1 MLLAHFMRLFF
12 QWLYHPLAF
21 TYDLVAATVS
31 FGRWN
36 DWVREVLPHVRG
48 TRVLEMGHGPGHLQR
63 SLLDLGLTPVGLD
76 ESAQMGRLAK
86 ARLLKSDHAKINLV
100 RGVAQSLPFPNAHF
114 DTLLSTFPTEYL
126 FDPQTLSEV
135 WRVLNNGGRL
145 VVLPAAWPRNPLLG
159 WLFRVTGQSSTE
171 ALEAI
176 QERIKNPFIE
186 SGFNVEIQ
194 TLDIRSGLLL
204 IVIATKQRGDLV

>member
-1 MLLAHFMRLFF
+1 MLFTRFLRFFF

-48 TRVLEMGHGPGHLQR
+48 TRVLEVGHGPGHLQQ

-76 ESAQMGRLAK
+76 ESAQMGRIAR
-86 ARLLKSDHAKINLV
+86 ARLLKNDYTKINLV
-100 RGVAQSLPFPNAHF
+100 RGLTQSLPFPNGYF
-114 DTLLSTFPTEYL
+114 DTVLSTFPSEYI

-135 WRVLNNGGRL
+135 WRVLDNGGRL

-159 WLFRVTGQSSTE
+159 WLFRVTGQSPSE
-171 ALEAI
+171 ALEII
-176 QERIKNPFIE
+176 QESLKNPFIE
-186 SGFNVEIQ
+186 TGFNVEIQ
-194 TLDIRSGLLL
+194 TLDEQSGLLL
-204 IVIATKQRGDLV
+204 IVIATK

>member
-1 MLLAHFMRLFF
+1 MLFTRFLRFFF

-36 DWVREVLPHVRG
+36 DWVREVLPYVRG
-48 TRVLEMGHGPGHLQR
+48 TRVLEVGHGPGHLQQ

-76 ESAQMGRLAK
+76 ESAQMGHLAK
-86 ARLLKSDHAKINLV
+86 ARLLKNDYTKINLV
-100 RGVAQSLPFPNAHF
+100 RGLTQSLPFPNGHF
-114 DTLLSTFPTEYL
+114 DTVLSTFPSEYI

-135 WRVLNNGGRL
+135 WRVLDNGGRL

-159 WLFRVTGQSSTE
+159 WLFRVTGQSPSE
-171 ALEAI
+171 ALEII
-176 QERIKNPFIE
+176 QESLKNPFIE
-186 SGFNVEIQ
+186 TGFNVEIQ
-194 TLDIRSGLLL
+194 TLDEQSGLLL
-204 IVIATKQRGDLV
+204 IVIATK

>member
-1 MLLAHFMRLFF
+1 MLITRFLRIFF

-36 DWVREVLPHVRG
+36 GWVREVLPHARG

-63 SLLDLGLTPVGLD
+63 SLLDLGLAPVGLD

-86 ARLLKSDHAKINLV
+86 ARLFKSGYTKTELV
-100 RGVAQSLPFPNAHF
+100 RGLTQSLPFPNGHF
-114 DTLLSTFPTEYL
+114 DTLLSTFPSEYI
-126 FDPQTLSEV
+126 FDPQTLSEAR
-135 WRVLNNGGRL
+135 RVLHDGGRL

-159 WLFRVTGQSSTE
+159 WLFRITGQSPAEVLESIQDQFQAPFVE
-171 ALEAI
+171 A
-176 QERIKNPFIE
+176 
-186 SGFNVEIQ
+186 GFEVEVQ
-194 TLDIRSGLLL
+194 TLSTPSGLLL
-204 IVIATKQRGDLV
+204 ILIACNP

>member
-1 MLLAHFMRLFF
+1 MLFTRFLRFFF

-36 DWVREVLPHVRG
+36 DWVREVVPHVRG
-48 TRVLEMGHGPGHLQR
+48 TRVLEVGHGLGHLQQ

-76 ESAQMGRLAK
+76 ESAQMGRIAR
-86 ARLLKSDHAKINLV
+86 ARLFKNGYTKINLV
-100 RGVAQSLPFPNAHF
+100 RGVTQSLPFPNGYF
-114 DTLLSTFPTEYL
+114 DTVLSTFPSEYI

-135 WRVLNNGGRL
+135 WRVLDNGGRL

-159 WLFRVTGQSSTE
+159 WLFRVMGQSPSE
-171 ALEAI
+171 ALEII
-176 QERIKNPFIE
+176 QESLKNPFIE
-186 SGFNVEIQ
+186 TGFNVEIQ
-194 TLDIRSGLLL
+194 TLDEQSGLLL
-204 IVIATKQRGDLV
+204 IVIATK

>member
-1 MLLAHFMRLFF
+1 MLFTRFLRFFF

-48 TRVLEMGHGPGHLQR
+48 TRVLEVGHGPGHLQQ

-86 ARLLKSDHAKINLV
+86 ARLLESGYAKINLV
-100 RGVAQSLPFPNAHF
+100 RGVTQSLPFPNGYF
-114 DTLLSTFPTEYL
+114 DTVLSTFPSEYI

-135 WRVLNNGGRL
+135 WRVLDNGGRL

-159 WLFRVTGQSSTE
+159 WLFRVTGQSPAE
-171 ALEAI
+171 ALEII
-176 QERIKNPFIE
+176 QESLKNPFIE
-186 SGFNVEIQ
+186 TGFNVEIQ
-194 TLDIRSGLLL
+194 TLDEQSGLLL
-204 IVIATKQRGDLV
+204 IVIATK

>member
-1 MLLAHFMRLFF
+1 MLFTRFLRFFF

-48 TRVLEMGHGPGHLQR
+48 TRVLEVGHGPGHLQQ
-63 SLLDLGLTPVGLD
+63 SLLDLGLIPVGLD

-86 ARLLKSDHAKINLV
+86 ARLLKSDYAKINLV
-100 RGVAQSLPFPNAHF
+100 RGVTQSLPFPNGYF
-114 DTLLSTFPTEYL
+114 DTVLSTFPSEYI

-135 WRVLNNGGRL
+135 WRVLDNGGRL

-159 WLFRVTGQSSTE
+159 WLFRVTGQSPAE
-171 ALEAI
+171 ALEII
-176 QERIKNPFIE
+176 QESLKNPFTE
-186 SGFNVEIQ
+186 TGFNVEIQ
-194 TLDIRSGLLL
+194 TLDEQSGLLL
-204 IVIATKQRGDLV
+204 IVIATK

>member
-1 MLLAHFMRLFF
+1 MPITRFLRLFF

-36 DWVREVLPHVRG
+36 DWVREVLPYVRG
-48 TRVLEMGHGPGHLQR
+48 TRVLEVGHGPGHLQQ

-76 ESAQMGRLAK
+76 ESAQMGHLAK
-86 ARLLKSDHAKINLV
+86 ARLLKNDYTKINLV
-100 RGVAQSLPFPNAHF
+100 RGLTQSLPFPNGYF
-114 DTLLSTFPTEYL
+114 DTVLSTFPSEYI

-135 WRVLNNGGRL
+135 WRVLDNGGRL

-159 WLFRVTGQSSTE
+159 WLFRVTGQSPSE
-171 ALEAI
+171 ALEII
-176 QERIKNPFIE
+176 QESLKNPFIE
-186 SGFNVEIQ
+186 TGFNVEIQ
-194 TLDIRSGLLL
+194 TLDEQSGLLL
-204 IVIATKQRGDLV
+204 IVIATK